1 MNKKTQ
7 KRPRK
12 PGLRLW
18 VQLAWTALTNGYLTG
33 YAEGRIYTGSSK
45 LVCVPGLNCY
55 SCPGALGS
63 CPIGALQATL
73 GSHHYKF
80 AFYVLGL
87 LLVFGAALGRFV
99 CGWLCPFG
107 LAQDLLW
114 KIPVFKKWR
123 KKHKTLPGEK
133 LLRSLR
139 WVMLGVLCILLP
151 LIAVDVVGNGKPWFC
166 AYVCPAGTLGAG
178 IPLMLLNES
187 LRAAAGWLFSWKTLV
202 LGSILFASL
211 LLWRPFC
218 RYLCPLGAVY
228 GCFNRT
234 ALVRF
239 EIRDRCTACGA
250 CKAVC
255 PLDIPVWQNPNSM
268 DCVRCGKCKAACPEQ
283 AIQWHKPFY
292 GITPLKE
299 APAAEERRTKE

>member
-1 MNKKTQ
+1 MKHETKTN
-7 KRPRK
+7 RRARK

-18 VQLAWTALTNGYLTG
+18 VQLVWTALTNGYLKG
-33 YAEGRIYTGSSK
+33 YAEGRIFTGKSK

-55 SCPGALGS
+55 SCPSALGS

-73 GSHHYKF
+73 GSRHYKF
-80 AFYVLGL
+80 AFYVLGFL
-87 LLVFGAALGRFV
+87 LLFGAALGRFV

-107 LAQDLLW
+107 LVQDLLW
-114 KIPVFKKWR
+114 KIPVFRTWR
-123 KKHKTLPGEK
+123 KKHKTLPGER

-151 LIAVDVVGNGKPWFC
+151 LVALDMVGNGKPWFC

-178 IPLMLLNES
+178 IPLVLLNES
-187 LRAAAGWLFSWKTLV
+187 LRSAAGWLFSWKTLV
-202 LGSILFASL
+202 LGILLFASL

-239 EIRDRCTACGA
+239 EVDENACTTCGA

-255 PLDIPVWQNPNSM
+255 PLDIPVWQLPNSI
-268 DCVRCGKCKAACPEQ
+268 DCVRCGKCRHACPEQ
-283 AIQWHKPFY
+283 AIRWHRPF
-292 GITPLKE
+292 
-299 APAAEERRTKE
+299 PASPENDPSANK